1 MRQYFMHPN
10 YGYPPQGLRH
20 TYKFSEARETSK
32 QDFGEPTLWLHRE
45 GIERI
50 INPQIGMSFSE
61 LIAERKAKKLVNGS
75 EGEQNKFDRPL
86 SASELLSRN
95 VETLPKLIDPIFPK
109 VGVVCLAGASDS
121 GKSAFLR
128 QLCLHV
134 VTNEERF
141 IGFPVNALHNR
152 AIYVS
157 TEDDSNAISF
167 LLNLQN
173 KAKHYQTKQ
182 LEGLSYIF
190 QSENLVQNL
199 QGLLSEAPVDVVVID
214 CFTDLFGGKGSLN
227 ESTQV
232 RAFLQP
238 YSEMADK
245 YQCLFIFLHHTGK
258 RSEEFEPSKKN
269 LLGSQGIEAKMRM
282 VAELRQDPNDS
293 SLRHFCIVKGN
304 YLPREF
310 KSESFELRFD
320 ENMLFH
326 NNGNR
331 KPFDQLQKKVERSPE
346 HREHLVEQVKELAS
360 SGKSQREIAKQLNIG
375 LGTVNNYLNGVHV
388 QVNP

>member
-1 MRQYFMHPN
+1 MNDSNAIRNGVLKIRKDSQ
-10 YGYPPQGLRH
+10 
-20 TYKFSEARETSK
+20 
-32 QDFGEPTLWLHRE
+32 
-45 GIERI
+45 
-50 INPQIGMSFSE
+50 INSFDKP
-61 LIAERKAKKLVNGS
+61 I
-75 EGEQNKFDRPL
+75 

-128 QLCLHV
+128 QLSLHV

-141 IGFPVNALHNR
+141 IGFPVNASHNR
-152 AIYVS
+152 TIYVS

-167 LLNLQN
+167 LLNIQN
-173 KAKHYQTKQ
+173 KAKHYQKSQ
-182 LEGLSYIF
+182 LEGLRYIF
-190 QSENLVQNL
+190 QSENLIENL
-199 QGLLSEAPVDVVVID
+199 KGLLNEAPVDLVVID

-238 YSEMADK
+238 FSELADK
-245 YQCLFIFLHHTGK
+245 HQCLFIFLHHTGK
-258 RSEEFEPSKKN
+258 RSEDFEPSKRN

-282 VAELRQDPNDS
+282 VAELRQDPNDP

-304 YLPREF
+304 YLPREY

-320 ENMLFH
+320 GDMLFH

-331 KPFDQLQKKVERSPE
+331 KPFDQLQKKTERSPE
-346 HREHLVEQVKELAS
+346 QREHLIEQVSELSA
-360 SGKSQREIAKQLNIG
+360 SGKSQRNIAKQLNIG
-375 LGTVNNYLNGVHV
+375 LGTVNNYLKGVHV